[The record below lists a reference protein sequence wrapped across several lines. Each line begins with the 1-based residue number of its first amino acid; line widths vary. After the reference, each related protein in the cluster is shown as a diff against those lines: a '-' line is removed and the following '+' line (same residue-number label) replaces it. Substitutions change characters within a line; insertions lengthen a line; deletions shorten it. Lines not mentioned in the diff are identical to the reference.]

1 MQALPAWQHESTT
14 GRGWQWLGEWLA
26 VREMETQMQE
36 GLPLLVLA
44 QVTHWKQPRPLS
56 VAGLMLPTSSHELR
70 AWLAPC
76 CSSTAPLWDK
86 SAGAGRR
93 ETTLTG
99 NRPSLP
105 DPQSYCSIT
114 LGSAPAPDRKVMATE
129 QKGGPISQLALALV
143 PPSPAP
149 PYTKVKAK
157 STPWGKTWLLFTSNP
172 NLPLKALGTH
182 RLYRDTPT

>member
-1 MQALPAWQHESTT
+1 M
-14 GRGWQWLGEWLA
+14 
-26 VREMETQMQE
+26 REMETQMQE

-44 QVTHWKQPRPLS
+44 QVTHCKQPRPLS
-56 VAGLMLPTSSHELR
+56 VAGLRLPTSSHEMR
-70 AWLAPC
+70 TCMAPSW
-76 CSSTAPLWDK
+76 SSTAPLWDK

-105 DPQSYCSIT
+105 DPQSYCSIN
-114 LGSAPAPDRKVMATE
+114 LGSDPAPDREVMATE

-149 PYTKVKAK
+149 PYTKGKAN
-157 STPWGKTWLLFTSNP
+157 STP
-172 NLPLKALGTH
+172 
-182 RLYRDTPT
+182 